1 MNKNYLIAGV
11 LLILIFVGSF
21 LFLGKK
27 GENLASVGLFSAPKI
42 EVKIADPKAFAWAQ
56 FPVAIKK
63 GFFEKNNLIV
73 NVVPVQTGDESL
85 KAMISDSA
93 DIALAGIIPF
103 SFLAIEHPE
112 ARIIAQTASA
122 RDNQIIAN
130 KESGILNPK
139 DLKGKTIGYA
149 KTTASDIGVEKF
161 LKSNGLT
168 EKDVRL
174 VNLKPLAMPQALL
187 SGEIDAYSIWEPH
200 IVNGQKAIGDI
211 AIVFGGEENVYTWHP
226 AIVVKDSIIKS
237 KGEALSRFLK
247 AWKEA
252 EEYLKT
258 NREESM
264 VIVAEYTKI
273 PVESVRRIWGEYDFR
288 TELSAGTEKIFDV
301 DLNWA
306 NSKREKVVSNI
317 PKSFDL
323 IDYSVIK
330 NVK

>member
-27 GENLASVGLFSAPKI
+27 GENPASVGLFSAPKI

-85 KAMISDSA
+85 KAMISGSA

-103 SFLAIEHPE
+103 SFLAIEHSE

-168 EKDVRL
+168 EKDVKL
-174 VNLKPLAMPQALL
+174 VNLKPLAMPQALA

-200 IVNGQKAIGDI
+200 IVNGQKAIGDR

-237 KGEALSRFLK
+237 NGEALSRFLK

-288 TELSAGTEKIFDV
+288 TELSADTEKILDV

-306 NSKREKVVSNI
+306 NSKREKVISNI
-317 PKSFDL
+317 PKAFNL